1 MYSEFLYKVGDV
13 VSIKGL
19 VSHRLLIIKRF
30 KNNSGGKSY
39 ECLYQTSN
47 YKLLEKI
54 LFEEFLEEYKY

>member
-1 MYSEFLYKVGDV
+1 MNSEFLYKVGDV

-47 YKLLEKI
+47 YKLLEKNTI
-54 LFEEFLEEYKY
+54 